1 MSELRLGEVDFK
13 KKPVKLELFLC
24 KPNKE
29 IISKLNESYNETL
42 SLKLGALNELNFN
55 LPQFV
60 ERKHMITRNIHAD
73 IIKGRYLIRALLG
86 TYEEYFIINN
96 IQKDGADEETLTI
109 STLSLGYQ
117 LNDKIIRDY
126 NEVSKNATEQLNDIL
141 KDTDWSI
148 GYIDS
153 EFDMKRRA
161 LEVSSSTVLELV
173 FDIAK
178 TFNALAVWDT
188 LLKKVSFYKPD
199 NVGLDRGFKIKYG
212 KYLES
217 LNQEDNTEEV
227 VTRLKMYGKEDLTI
241 RELNPLG
248 TTYIEDLTFFIFPFK
263 RDTYRNVISHSD
275 YMSDELCHALLDYQ
289 DLIDANSSRFETLRA
304 MKSVHQENL
313 YAKQRELF
321 DLQTDQKIK
330 LDERDIL
337 NTKIAKK
344 SDKIE
349 EADNKNESS
358 LDYQMEL
365 NTLKIELDA
374 KNQEIED
381 ITLLLNLKSSE
392 IVVVESDIAVVD
404 SDLNTLRNIL
414 SVEANFTTD
423 LIKERKQFI
432 IEKEWQD
439 SNIELAEDLLKE
451 GKEVFEELKRQKIT
465 LKIDIVNF
473 LGMITEQRNHDKL
486 NLGDTFGIEYERLN
500 VKYEAKLTEIEYD
513 FEGDSIS
520 IVISNVKDTQNKD
533 KFLDMLYKSYGT
545 SAQVSFD
552 KWKWDLSL
560 ENKGSINE
568 LINNIW
574 DANKQAIIGA
584 KDQVVEISDR
594 GLLIRDPN
602 DPNTYLVGLNAMIA
616 ITNDGGNTFKHAIT
630 SNGIVGERVYGKV
643 IMGVN
648 LAIEDEDGVLKFQGS
663 KGEIFDRDGN
673 LVMKLGLIEESPD
686 SFGLTSFNDVTR
698 VTMSDRLGFAI
709 EQVNPTMV
717 NGWEKVFWAD
727 PFDGTIYSKN
737 LVAQNLKIVNNVG
750 EKILD
755 AETDFF
761 DIGAFKTI
769 VADGKL
775 TTLEKLQVAK
785 ELNRVYSGFK
795 LLEAQAKKYQTVHRD
810 DIVNTNSQFLSSKP
824 STIDKFSITPLRDKY
839 IALVEYM
846 KSYISITSLNPHDPL
861 TMNLGDKLM
870 EETSAIADRAV
881 FILKFKEYYDEADIL
896 RNRIQ
901 DAIYYTGINMGEF
914 YNNITIGEYG
924 FIALRNDGKYR
935 AFMNATNGLAL
946 QKWENSMWVNKV
958 YASIGNSEYEDG
970 TLIAEDLVAKRLTIR
985 TKDDRV
991 LLDADSLVMD
1001 LSALDSLVSD
1011 DVIVSV
1017 EKSTL
1022 LNQFKNVTKQYT
1034 GITAQA
1040 TKYSTEVY
1048 SDRDSKYLKL
1058 DEVKDALIA
1067 SNLELSNKYRELE
1080 SYLAPIFVDMNA
1092 VTHVVKD
1099 LSSSR
1104 TEFNAKW
1111 ESFYNAYEKCRSAL
1125 ENFLEASSLQL
1136 GRLYNTTVIDAENG
1150 ITVTRKDGLFRSTL
1164 NATSGLSLQK
1174 KEGDKWLDMLYANV
1188 DGSLTI
1194 RNLKILNDSDK
1205 ESLTIDKNGKVT
1217 INTYSDDGKS
1227 TTILKGGYIEAK
1239 GTYSRVWDTFFNGTQ
1254 TDTSTV
1260 ALRFENGYIRARNST
1275 LDRSLYISDFG
1286 LSTMIDGS
1294 GSGSIEFFSTVYSNT
1309 KGLTLSAQGVL
1320 GLTSYQSYINLSP
1333 EWNNRGNNTF
1343 SFQILDGDTT
1353 SETDGLLLYGSHTVG
1368 YGSGIRMDKVKP
1380 YVYITNGGATRGTG
1394 TLIAKSIESHSE
1406 QTLTLKVNNNNY
1418 IEISSSGIKI
1428 KGSRIDLN

>member
-1 MSELRLGEVDFK
+1 MSDLRLGEVDFR
-13 KKPVKLELFLC
+13 KKPVNLEMFLC

-29 IISKLNESYNETL
+29 IISKLSEAYEETL
-42 SLKLGALNELNFN
+42 SLKLGALNELNFK

-60 ERKHMITRNIHAD
+60 ERKHMIARNVHAD
-73 IIKGRYLIRALLG
+73 IIKGRYLIRILLG
-86 TYEEYFIINN
+86 DYEEYFIINN
-96 IQKDGADEETLTI
+96 IQKDGSDEETLSI

-126 NEVSKNATEQLNDIL
+126 NEVSKSATEQLNDIL

-161 LEVSSSTVLELV
+161 LEVSSSTVLELI
-173 FDIAK
+173 FEIAK

-188 LLKKVSFYKPD
+188 LKKQVSFYKPD
-199 NVGLDRGFKIKYG
+199 NVGLNRGFKIKYG

-227 VTRLKMYGKEDLTI
+227 VTRLKLYGKEDLTI

-263 RDTYRNVISHSD
+263 RDSYRNVISHSD

-289 DLIDANSSRFETLRA
+289 NLIDSNEDKFQTYRA
-304 MKSVHQENL
+304 IKSAYKDNL
-313 YAKQRELF
+313 YIKQSELF
-321 DLQTDQKIK
+321 SLKTTHKIL

-344 SDKIE
+344 SDKVE

-358 LDYQMEL
+358 SDFQMEL
-365 NTLKIELDA
+365 NTLRIELDA
-374 KNQEIED
+374 KNAEIEAS
-381 ITLLLNLKSSE
+381 TLLVNAKSSE
-392 IVVVESDIAVVD
+392 IVFIEADIAVID
-404 SDLNTLRNIL
+404 TSIAEL
-414 SVEANFTTD
+414 SARLSIEANFTPS
-423 LIKERKQFI
+423 LIAERKQFI
-432 IEKEWQD
+432 IEKEWSD
-439 SNIELAEDLLKE
+439 SNIEKAEDLLKE
-451 GKEVFEELKRQKIT
+451 GKEVFEDLKKEKIT

-513 FEGDSIS
+513 FEGNSIS

-533 KFLDMLYKSYGT
+533 KFLDMIYKSYGT

-602 DPNTYLVGLNAMIA
+602 DPNTYLVGINAMIA

-648 LAIEDEDGVLKFQGS
+648 LAIEDEDGVIKFQGS
-663 KGEIFDRDGN
+663 KGEVFDRDGN
-673 LVMKLGLIEESPD
+673 LVMKIGLIEESPD
-686 SFGLTSFNDVTR
+686 SFGLSSFNDVTK
-698 VTMSDRLGFAI
+698 VTLSDTLGFAI
-709 EQVNPTMV
+709 EQANPEMV
-717 NGWEKVFWAD
+717 SGWEKIFWAD
-727 PFDGTIYSKN
+727 PSDGTLYAKN

-750 EKILD
+750 DVILD
-755 AETDFF
+755 AETNFF

-775 TTLEKLQVAK
+775 TTLEKLQVVK

-810 DIVNTNSQFLSSKP
+810 DIVNTNSQFLSSTP
-824 STIDKFSITPLRDKY
+824 STSDKYSITPLKNKY
-839 IALVEYM
+839 IALIEYM
-846 KSYISITSLNPHDPL
+846 MPYLPITSHSPHDPL
-861 TMNLGDKLM
+861 AFNLISPLM
-870 EETSAIADRAV
+870 EQTSDIADRATFV
-881 FILKFKEYYDEADIL
+881 LKFKEYYDEADIL

-935 AFMNATNGLAL
+935 AYMNATNGLAL
-946 QKWENSMWVNKV
+946 QKWESNMWVNKV
-958 YASIGNSEYEDG
+958 YASIGSSEYEDG

-991 LLDADSLVMD
+991 LLDADSLNLD
-1001 LSALDSLVSD
+1001 LTTLDALILD
-1011 DVIVSV
+1011 DIIISI
-1017 EKSTL
+1017 EKATL
-1022 LNQFKNVTKQYT
+1022 LNQFKNITKQYT
-1034 GITAQA
+1034 GLTAQA
-1040 TKYSTEVY
+1040 TKYATEVY
-1048 SDRDSKYLKL
+1048 SDRDNTFLKL
-1058 DEVKDALIA
+1058 DKVKTKLVDA
-1067 SNLELSNKYRELE
+1067 NLALSTKYRELE
-1080 SYLAPIFVDMNA
+1080 SYMQPVFSDMNTT
-1092 VTHVVKD
+1092 THIIND
-1099 LSSSR
+1099 LHSSR
-1104 TEFNAKW
+1104 TIFYSKW
-1111 ESFYNAYEKCRSAL
+1111 ENFYKSYEDCREAL
-1125 ENFLEASSLQL
+1125 ENFLETSSMQL
-1136 GRLYNTTVIDAENG
+1136 GRNYNETVIDAENG
-1150 ITVTRKDGLFRSTL
+1150 ITVTRQDKLFRTVL
-1164 NATSGLSLQK
+1164 NATKGLSMQK
-1174 KEGDKWLDMLYANV
+1174 KDGEKWVDVMYAHT
-1188 DGSLTI
+1188 DGSLAI
-1194 RNLKILNDSDK
+1194 RNLKVLNDDNKTTFSV
-1205 ESLTIDKNGKVT
+1205 DKNGRVVV
-1217 INTYSDDGKS
+1217 NTFSEDGKN
-1227 TTILKGGYIEAK
+1227 TTVIEGGYVEAK
-1239 GTYSRVWDTFFNGTQ
+1239 GTFTRIWDTFFSGKVTEE
-1254 TDTSTV
+1254 STI
-1260 ALRFENGYIRARNST
+1260 ALRFANGYMRARNDT
-1275 LDRSLYISDFG
+1275 RNRSLYFSDFG
-1286 LSTMIDGS
+1286 ISTTMDGS
-1294 GSGSIEFFSTVYSNT
+1294 GSGSIEFFSQVYSNRNGIT
-1309 KGLTLSAQGVL
+1309 MSAGGVL
-1320 GLTSYQSYINLSP
+1320 ALTSYYSSVNISP
-1333 EWNNRGNNTF
+1333 EFENAGNNTF
-1343 SFQILDGDTT
+1343 SFQVWDST
-1353 SETDGLLLYGSHTVG
+1353 SRETDGLIYYGSHING
-1368 YGSGIRMDKVKP
+1368 YGSGIRMDKVTP
-1380 YVYITNGGATRGTG
+1380 IVYITDETGQRGTG
-1394 TLIAKSIESHSE
+1394 KLVAKAIESHE
-1406 QTLTLKVNNNNY
+1406 NQTLTLKVNSSNY
-1418 IEISSSGIKI
+1418 IEISTSGVKI
-1428 KGSRIDLN
+1428 VGSRIDLN